1 MNQQNWTDDQIM
13 QQVKKAAA
21 TEPDEVSMTDQIPES
36 NKHRDLLVVGCGD
49 GGSMIAQQIR
59 AMIPNTFAICYN
71 TSAVS
76 TERLKVDVK
85 IIPKSEDGSGK
96 VRDYSKEVFKKGSY
110 KHLLGN
116 VEAAIKNNSNI
127 TYVVVCSTSDGG
139 TGSGVSPMVA
149 KLISQNID
157 VPVIL
162 IGVYPAL
169 MEDATAQ
176 FNAMLWQTEVEKI
189 GLPYMIFDNEI
200 AGVRNKSTIH
210 GIVNREIVECL
221 KVITGDLY
229 HGSTISTIDTRDLYM
244 MIQHVGRRIVIGNST
259 TQLRSNQSLDE
270 YVTDM
275 LNQMHQPLPSNAGA
289 IGIFLKGPNAIVT
302 KMDTSLSEIRRVFG
316 DAALQYTHVEES
328 SEMQISV
335 ILAGCNEPV
344 DRLYEIRGRYDDIMN
359 AQKSQSSI
367 LGDLTSDLK
376 SPVGT
381 LQKNTQDHGELDL
394 SALDL

>member
-59 AMIPNTFAICYN
+59 ATIPNTFAICYN

-96 VRDYSKEVFKKGSY
+96 VRDYSKDVFKKGSY

-116 VEAAIKNNSNI
+116 VEAAIKNNPNI
-127 TYVVVCSTSDGG
+127 AYIVVCSTADGG

-162 IGVYPAL
+162 IGVYPSL
-169 MEDATAQ
+169 TEDATAQ
-176 FNAMLWQTEVEKI
+176 FNAMLWQSEVEKI

-200 AGVRNKSTIH
+200 EGIRNKSMIH
-210 GIVNREIVECL
+210 NIVNRSVVDCL
-221 KVITGDLY
+221 KVITGDIY

-244 MIQHVGRRIVIGNST
+244 ILQHTGKRITIGTST
-259 TQLRSNQSLDE
+259 TQLRSNQSLDD
-270 YVTDM
+270 YVVTM
-275 LNQMHQPLPSNAGA
+275 LNQMHQPIPSNAGA
-289 IGIFLKGPNAIVT
+289 IGIFLKGPNNVVT
-302 KMDTSLSEIRRVFG
+302 KMDTSLTDVRRVFG
-316 DAALQYTHVEES
+316 DAALQYVHVEES
-328 SEMQISV
+328 ADTQVSI
-335 ILAGCNEPV
+335 IFAGSNEPV
-344 DRLYEIRGRYDDIMN
+344 ERLYEIRGRYDDIMN
-359 AQKSQSSI
+359 AQRNQSSI

-376 SPVGT
+376 SPVGS
-381 LQKNTQDHGELDL
+381 LQQTKTDHSEPDL